1 MPHIT
6 GIVLLLCL
14 PFAPADSAQD
24 PNASARDLRGT
35 WDDVTPE
42 GPRVGY
48 SLQRPDV
55 TLTFNGTA
63 CTWQTPAGFTAR
75 QSLFMPVQ
83 AGTHRGLD
91 FVTVSGGAF
100 VTTRALF
107 QVEGGTLT
115 IKEAALDKPR
125 PTNLSPWNFDGRN
138 TDDFASVHVYK
149 RRAK

>member
-1 MPHIT
+1 MRYIA

-14 PFAPADSAQD
+14 HLASADSAQD
-24 PNASARDLRGT
+24 PGASDLRGT

-42 GPRVGY
+42 GARVGY
-48 SLQRPDV
+48 HLRRPDV
-55 TLTFNGTA
+55 SLTFNGTA

-75 QSLFMPVQ
+75 QSLFVPVQ

-107 QVEGGTLT
+107 QVEGDTLT

-125 PTNLSPWNFDGRN
+125 PTNLSPWKFDGGN
-138 TDDFASVHVYK
+138 TDNSASVHVYK

>member
-1 MPHIT
+1 MRSIT
-6 GIVLLLCL
+6 GIVLILCL
-14 PFAPADSAQD
+14 HFASAGSAQD
-24 PNASARDLRGT
+24 PSPDASDLRGT

-42 GPRVGY
+42 GARVGY
-48 SLQRPDV
+48 HLRRADV
-55 TLTFNGTA
+55 SLTFNGTA

-75 QSLFMPVQ
+75 QSLFVPVQ

-125 PTNLSPWNFDGRN
+125 PTNLFPWKFDGRN